1 MPGRGQKLTEPIDIG
16 SVDPAL
22 QLVRNLYRSADYNRS
37 HPAQLEVIRQSVRV
51 PELDLRVQC
60 SIATRDAGDSGSAML
75 TQVLRVAVDGKISS
89 DPAESSNGRK
99 SVQYSE

>member
-1 MPGRGQKLTEPIDIG
+1 MPDRDQKLTEPVNIG
-16 SVDPAL
+16 SIDPAL

-37 HPAQLEVIRQSVRV
+37 HPAQLEVIRQSVRI
-51 PELDLRVQC
+51 PKLDLRVQR
-60 SIATRDAGDSGSAML
+60 SITACHAGDSRSAML

-99 SVQYSE
+99 SVQYSG

>member
-1 MPGRGQKLTEPIDIG
+1 MPDRGQKLTEPVDIG

-51 PELDLRVQC
+51 PKLNLRVQC
-60 SIATRDAGDSGSAML
+60 SIATRDAGDSGSTML
-75 TQVLRVAVDGKISS
+75 A
-89 DPAESSNGRK
+89 
-99 SVQYSE
+99 